1 MRGGG
6 NRIEIQQVL
15 NKITLTQSTRFKCVC
30 MFQES
35 QTGRCNG
42 GFDVSTDSF
51 IFQLRGTARGEEI
64 WCFHFKTTTIKML
77 RQQLDVNTVAE
88 VIYFQSCLSF
98 LLAVTRC

>member
-77 RQQLDVNTVAE
+77 RQQLDVNTVVKSQTE
-88 VIYFQSCLSF
+88 RRNCITTL
-98 LLAVTRC
+98 